1 MECIGAPLQGGNA
14 ELETRR
20 VTFISLNVVLHTPA
34 ALAKENNSLLRFRSR
49 SDLTF
54 CFYNQQSWNYLALSL
69 RLSHSPRLSHSLSG
83 CFFSQTVSLRL
94 PLLLRLSLSS
104 KMSLSDCVLLSDCL
118 SVPDCL
124 SLIHRLF
131 LLDLSLFPGC
141 LFLISKAPT
150 IN

>member
-1 MECIGAPLQGGNA
+1 MECVGAPLQGGNA

-34 ALAKENNSLLRFRSR
+34 ARAKENNSLLRFRSR
-49 SDLTF
+49 SDLTL

-94 PLLLRLSLSS
+94 PFTQTVSLFQNFSLRLRVSVRLSFCPRLSLSDS
-104 KMSLSDCVLLSDCL
+104 PTLSFRFVSLPRL
-118 SVPDCL
+118 SV
-124 SLIHRLF
+124 SHI
-131 LLDLSLFPGC
+131 
-141 LFLISKAPT
+141 
-150 IN
+150 